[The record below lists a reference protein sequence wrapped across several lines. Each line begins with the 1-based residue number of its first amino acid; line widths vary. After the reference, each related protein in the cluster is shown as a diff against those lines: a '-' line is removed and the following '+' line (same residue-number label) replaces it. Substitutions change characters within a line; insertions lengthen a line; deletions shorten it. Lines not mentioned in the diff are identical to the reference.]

1 MLLALGLILAVALVG
16 WVAVDA
22 ARRQRNWLAWAMIV
36 AFGGPIGMIVWL
48 VARRSSPPLRPLGRT
63 LATGLALAA
72 VPLIFLNVAAVMFIV
87 TYVFQVAR
95 VDGDVMAPA
104 LADRDRVIV
113 NKWVYQTAA
122 PRVGDIVMFRYP
134 LNPDK
139 TFVRR
144 VIAEEGDQVQL
155 VVGRV
160 YRNTVLLDDRY
171 VRDDFRSRE
180 DWGPEVIPPGY
191 YFVMGDHRNKSS
203 DSRHWGMVPRKY
215 ILGRVQLRWW
225 PLPTTRVF

>member
-1 MLLALGLILAVALVG
+1 MFLALGLIVAVAMIG
-16 WVAVDA
+16 WVAMDA
-22 ARRQRNWLAWAMIV
+22 ARRQRNWLAWAMLV
-36 AFGGPIGMIVWL
+36 AFGGPIGMIIWL
-48 VARRSSPPLRPLGRT
+48 VARRSSPSHRPLGFMH
-63 LATGLALAA
+63 AAGLVLAA

-87 TYVFQVAR
+87 TYLFQVAR

-113 NKWVYQTAA
+113 NKWLYQTAA

-144 VIAEEGDQVQL
+144 VIAEEGDQVRI
-155 VVGRV
+155 VKGRV
-160 YRNTVLLDDRY
+160 YRNEVPLED
-171 VRDDFRSRE
+171 VPEEFKSRE
-180 DWGPEVIPPGY
+180 NWGPEVIPPGY

-203 DSRHWGMVPRKY
+203 DSRHWGMVPKKY

-225 PLPTTRVF
+225 PLPTTRLF